1 MPIDDPTPSVAPVLL
16 GCSKCGTTLPL
27 DAEFCL
33 KCGKRVGVPVDDPKK
48 KSPTNEKVPKKLG
61 TIPAKSKSNRVW
73 IYLGIFVLLF
83 LAATAWALVSDNPFA
98 QGFQDLIGSK
108 HDQTI
113 IETEKPFEL
122 QPHSFR
128 YYKFDLPEGST
139 RVAIVGQFSA
149 TAVGDKKATTTPEP
163 PDNAIEVFVLSEP
176 AFTVWQKGFATN
188 SVYESGQVSKG
199 TMQSDLPDGAGIYY
213 LVFSNRASQK
223 TAKNVTATV
232 VLRYKSW
239 LPDWLRSTKHR
250 LLD

>member
-1 MPIDDPTPSVAPVLL
+1 MLTDDPTPSIAPVLL

-48 KSPTNEKVPKKLG
+48 KSAPNGKAPQK
-61 TIPAKSKSNRVW
+61 PAAIQAKPKSNRVW
-73 IYLGIFVLLF
+73 IYLGIFVFLF
-83 LAATAWALVSDNPFA
+83 LALTAWALVSDNPFA

-113 IETEKPFEL
+113 IETDTPFTI

-149 TAVGDKKATTTPEP
+149 SAAANKKQAATSEP

-188 SVYESGQVSKG
+188 SVYESGRVSSG
-199 TMQSDLPDGAGIYY
+199 TVQSDLPDGAGIYY
-213 LVFSNRASQK
+213 LVFSNKASEK
-223 TAKNVTATV
+223 TAKQVTATV
-232 VLRYKSW
+232 ALRYKSW
-239 LPDWLRSTKHR
+239 LPDWLRSGKHR

>member
-1 MPIDDPTPSVAPVLL
+1 MPIDDVPPIAPVLL

-27 DAEFCL
+27 DAQFCL
-33 KCGKRVGVPVDDPKK
+33 KCGKPVGAPVDESKK
-48 KSPTNEKVPKKLG
+48 KSP
-61 TIPAKSKSNRVW
+61 PAKKPAAQAKPKSNRVW
-73 IYLGIFVLLF
+73 IYLGIFVFLF
-83 LAATAWALVSDNPFA
+83 LALTAWALVSDNPFA
-98 QGFQDLIGSK
+98 QGFQDLVGSK

-113 IETEKPFEL
+113 IETENPFTI

-149 TAVGDKKATTTPEP
+149 TAAGNRKVVPTSEP

-188 SVYESGQVSKG
+188 SVYESGLVSSG
-199 TMQSDLPDGAGIYY
+199 TVQSDLPDGAGIYY
-213 LVFSNRASQK
+213 LVFSNKASPN
-223 TAKNVTATV
+223 ARNVSTSV

-239 LPDWLRSTKHR
+239 LPDWLRSGKHR

>member
-1 MPIDDPTPSVAPVLL
+1 MLIDDPTPPIAPVLL

-33 KCGKRVGVPVDDPKK
+33 KCGKRVGTPVDGPKK
-48 KSPTNEKVPKKLG
+48 KSLPNEKAPKKAA
-61 TIPAKSKSNRVW
+61 AKPKSNRVW

-83 LAATAWALVSDNPFA
+83 LAVTAWALVSDNPFA
-98 QGFQDLIGSK
+98 QGFQDLVGSK

-113 IETEKPFEL
+113 IETETPFTI

-149 TAVGDKKATTTPEP
+149 TAAGNKKAATTSESL
-163 PDNAIEVFVLSEP
+163 DNAIEVFVLSEP
-176 AFTVWQKGFATN
+176 AFTVWQKNFATN
-188 SVYESGQVSKG
+188 SVYESGQVSSG
-199 TMQSDLPDGAGIYY
+199 TMNSDLPDGAGIYF
-213 LVFSNRASQK
+213 LVFSNKSSLK
-223 TAKNVTATV
+223 TPKSVTTSV

-239 LPDWLRSTKHR
+239 LPDWVRSAKHR

>member
-1 MPIDDPTPSVAPVLL
+1 MLIDDPTPPIAPVLL

-48 KSPTNEKVPKKLG
+48 KSRPNEKAQKK
-61 TIPAKSKSNRVW
+61 PAGIQGKPKSNRVW

-149 TAVGDKKATTTPEP
+149 TAPGNKKAAATPGT
-163 PDNAIEVFVLSEP
+163 PDDAIEVFVLSEA
-176 AFTVWQKGFATN
+176 AFTVWQKNFATN

-199 TMQSDLPDGAGIYY
+199 TMNSDLPDGAGIYY
-213 LVFSNRASQK
+213 LIFSNRASLK
-223 TAKNVTATV
+223 TAKNVNASV

-239 LPDWLRSTKHR
+239 LPDWLRSAKHR
-250 LLD
+250 LDD

>member
-1 MPIDDPTPSVAPVLL
+1 MPIDDVPPIAPVLL

-33 KCGKRVGVPVDDPKK
+33 KCGKRVGVPVDEPKK
-48 KSPTNEKVPKKLG
+48 KSPLN
-61 TIPAKSKSNRVW
+61 AKAPQKPGAIQGKNKRNRVW
-73 IYLGIFVLLF
+73 IYLGIFVFLF
-83 LAATAWALVSDNPFA
+83 LALTAWALVSDNPFA
-98 QGFQDLIGSK
+98 QGFQDLVGSK

-113 IETEKPFEL
+113 IETDTPFTI

-139 RVAIVGQFSA
+139 RVAIVGEFSA
-149 TAVGDKKATTTPEP
+149 TAAGNKKPATSESPE
-163 PDNAIEVFVLSEP
+163 NAIEVSVLSEP

-188 SVYESGQVSKG
+188 SVYESGQVSSGKV
-199 TMQSDLPDGAGIYY
+199 QSDLPDGAGIYY
-213 LVFSNRASQK
+213 LVFSNKASEK
-223 TAKNVTATV
+223 TAKQVTTTV

-239 LPDWLRSTKHR
+239 LPDWLRSGKHR

>member
-1 MPIDDPTPSVAPVLL
+1 MPIDDATPPISPVLL

-27 DAEFCL
+27 DAQFCL
-33 KCGKRVGVPVDDPKK
+33 KCGKPVGVPVK
-48 KSPTNEKVPKKLG
+48 KSEKTSSAPGQKNSQKAKPKSTRFWIFLG
-61 TIPAKSKSNRVW
+61 
-73 IYLGIFVLLF
+73 LFLFLF
-83 LAATAWALVSDNPFA
+83 LAASAWALLSDNPFA
-98 QGFQDLIGSK
+98 QGIQDLVGSK

-113 IETEKPFEL
+113 IETETPFTL
-122 QPHSFR
+122 QAHSFR

-139 RVAIVGQFSA
+139 HVAIVGQFAASA
-149 TAVGDKKATTTPEP
+149 AANKKETTTAEP
-163 PDNAIEVFVLSEP
+163 PGNAIEVFVLSEP

-188 SVYESGQVSKG
+188 SVYESGLVSNG

-213 LVFSNRASQK
+213 LVFSNRASLK